1 MPDIITPYSD
11 SKATKKEQVAAMFDN
26 IAGNY
31 DFLNHFLSMGIDIRW
46 RKKAIR
52 LLKPYN
58 PKYILDVATGTG
70 DLAIA
75 ALSLNPDKVVGV
87 DISEKMIEIGREKI
101 KRKKLAD
108 KIQLLPGDSEKLIFI
123 DDSFDA
129 VTVAFGVR
137 NFENLERGLKDIYR
151 VLKPGG
157 VAVILEFSMPKK
169 SPFKQIYNF
178 YFRYILPV
186 IGKMISKDYAAYTYL
201 PDSVMAFP
209 QGEAFTK
216 ILLASGF
223 KTTKYITLTFGVA
236 TIYVAEKAISVK

>member
-1 MPDIITPYSD
+1 MSEVITPYTN

-52 LLKPYN
+52 LLKPYH

-75 ALSLNPDKVVGV
+75 ALSLHPDKVVGV

-101 KRKKLAD
+101 KKKKLID

-123 DDSFDA
+123 DNSFDA

-137 NFENLERGLKDIYR
+137 NFENLNKGLRDIYR

-157 VAVILEFSMPKK
+157 VVVILEFSMPKK
-169 SPFKQIYNF
+169 SPFKQLYNL

-209 QGEAFTK
+209 QGEVFTN
-216 ILLASGF
+216 ILQSIGF
-223 KTTKYITLTFGVA
+223 NTTKHISLTFGVA
-236 TIYVAEKAISVK
+236 TIYIGEKASSVK

>member
-1 MPDIITPYSD
+1 MSEVITPYTN

-52 LLKPYN
+52 LLKPYH

-75 ALSLNPDKVVGV
+75 ALSLHPDKVVGV

-101 KRKKLAD
+101 KKKKLTD

-137 NFENLERGLKDIYR
+137 NFENLNKGLKDIYR

-157 VAVILEFSMPKK
+157 VVVILEFSMPKK
-169 SPFKQIYNF
+169 SPFKQLYNL

-209 QGEAFTK
+209 QGEAFTN
-216 ILLASGF
+216 ILQSIGF
-223 KTTKYITLTFGVA
+223 NTTKHISLTFGVA
-236 TIYVAEKAISVK
+236 TIYIGEKTSSVK